1 MPKSRR
7 LRRTKRMRMRGGNEE
22 ELPTDLTRE
31 YSSEVPN
38 TPTTISGNEQPKS
51 LGQKAKEAMDA
62 VKNWF
67 GIGQEQTGGKSR
79 KHRKSRK
86 NHRKTRKH

>member
-1 MPKSRR
+1 
-7 LRRTKRMRMRGGNEE
+7 MRGG
-22 ELPTDLTRE
+22 DQQ
-31 YSSEVPN
+31 
-38 TPTTISGNEQPKS
+38 EQPVSNVLQQIPLQTETESIVQQPS
-51 LGQKAKEAMDA
+51 LGEKAKKALDA

-86 NHRKTRKH
+86 NHRKTHKTRKH